1 VEEVTV
7 MPKTVEIRMTLGGFE
22 VAVGGRIEKFSCLED
37 AVAFAHDRL
46 GRAQQL
52 RELSA
57 LID

>member
-1 VEEVTV
+1 